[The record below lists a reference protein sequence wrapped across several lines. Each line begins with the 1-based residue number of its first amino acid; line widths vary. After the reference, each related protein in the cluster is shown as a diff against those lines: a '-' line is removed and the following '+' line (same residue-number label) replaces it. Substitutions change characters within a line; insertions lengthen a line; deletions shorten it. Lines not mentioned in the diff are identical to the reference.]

1 MNASTAASG
10 RFEKQETSPFAIQ
23 ACAELGLSTRARSI
37 PRPLRSRAPKR
48 PGCSSGGRA
57 RGMILTV
64 CDDVFVS
71 NKWPLRVRLQ
81 RFDSDPANGRYR
93 RNVTARPS
101 IREGPLATPIPIF
114 GGGGC
119 ALHSR
124 PSSSE
129 FPGAGD
135 RGYPVETQLVAAD
148 QPWLPRG
155 DTLMT
160 AGPQQGAFGLGPVG
174 NDRPSRGCITPSNL
188 VTLFF

>member
-1 MNASTAASG
+1 MSVAHRGPLSESPDNRRNELNTGVVRTQLKPSRSSDV
-10 RFEKQETSPFAIQ
+10 RF
-23 ACAELGLSTRARSI
+23 
-37 PRPLRSRAPKR
+37 
-48 PGCSSGGRA
+48 
-57 RGMILTV
+57 
-64 CDDVFVS
+64 
-71 NKWPLRVRLQ
+71 
-81 RFDSDPANGRYR
+81 R

-160 AGPQQGAFGLGPVG
+160 AGPQQGAFGLGPVV
-174 NDRPSRGCITPSNL
+174 NDRLRAGESRLRFGHAFLLKGNASVPEVL
-188 VTLFF
+188 